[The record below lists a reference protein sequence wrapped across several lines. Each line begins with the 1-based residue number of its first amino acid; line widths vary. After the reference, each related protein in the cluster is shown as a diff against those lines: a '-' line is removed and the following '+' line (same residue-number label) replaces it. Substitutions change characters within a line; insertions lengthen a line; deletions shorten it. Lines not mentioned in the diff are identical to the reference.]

1 MLRDRKDSHRD
12 FNGLA
17 MSKILDRG
25 EPPIDIVTLEV
36 IWNRLLSV
44 ANEQQD
50 ALMRTAFS
58 TIVRESQD
66 LACGLFD
73 TQSRMIAQSIS
84 GTPGHINAM
93 ATSMRHFLAAF
104 PLNKLAP
111 GDVLIT
117 NDPWMTAGQIN
128 DITITTPI
136 FQDGRIVAFFANTCH
151 SADIGGRIL
160 SAEAREVYEEGLRLP
175 IMKLFDRGEPNEALL
190 QIVRANVRQPDEVI
204 GDFYAQTACN
214 DAGGRAL
221 LQTMDEFGLKSL
233 GPVADEIVRR
243 SEAAV
248 REHIRR
254 LPDGEWQSETWSD
267 GFEEPIVIHCR
278 LRVSGDEIFIDFT
291 GSSPQSTRGIN
302 VVMNYTH
309 AYASF
314 AVKAAIYPDVP
325 HNEGSFRPVHV
336 TAPPGSILNAL
347 DPAPVASRQAVGHFV
362 PSAIFAALAGALPG
376 RLMAPGADPIWL
388 SVWRGQNPAFTVT
401 IFQVGGTGARPTK
414 DGLSAVGF
422 PSGVAGVPAEVIE
435 SLSPIVM
442 RRRQLRPD
450 SGGAGL
456 WRGGLGQLTE
466 FARRGDGRWSVSG
479 IVDRTRYPAPGLL
492 GGGPGAPGELT
503 LDNGSRPNP
512 KSLVDLSPDQAVL
525 LNPPGGGGYGDPFTR
540 DPERVRQDVIFGY
553 VTPEAAAKDYG
564 VVVRFTGREK
574 ELVRL
579 PEQWVI
585 NEAATAKLR
594 EKKKD
599 GSC

>member
-1 MLRDRKDSHRD
+1 MSEALRLNS
-12 FNGLA
+12 GQA
-17 MSKILDRG
+17 
-25 EPPIDIVTLEV
+25 IDPVTLEV

-44 ANEQQD
+44 ATEQQD

-66 LACGLFD
+66 LACGMFD
-73 TQSRMIAQSIS
+73 TQGRMIAQSVS

-104 PLNKLAP
+104 PPRTLAP

-136 FQDGRIVAFFANTCH
+136 FKEGRMVALFANTCH

-160 SAEAREVYEEGLRLP
+160 SAEAREVFEEGLRIP
-175 IMKLFDRGEPNEALL
+175 IMKLFDLGEPNKVLL
-190 QIVRANVRQPDEVI
+190 QIVRSNVRLPDEVV

-221 LQTMDEFGLKSL
+221 LEMMAEFGLDSID
-233 GPVADEIVRR
+233 PVADEIIRR
-243 SEAAV
+243 SEDAV
-248 REHIRR
+248 RAKIRE
-254 LPDGEWQSETWSD
+254 LPGGEWQSETWSD
-267 GFEEPIVIHCR
+267 GFEEPIVIRCSVR
-278 LRVSGDEIFIDFT
+278 ISGDEIFIDFT

-302 VVMNYTH
+302 VVLNYTH

-314 AVKAAIYPDVP
+314 AVKAAVYPDVP

-336 TAPPGSILNAL
+336 TAPPGTILNAL

-376 RLMAPGADPIWL
+376 RLMAPSADPIWL
-388 SVWRGQNPAFTVT
+388 SVWRGQNPPFTLT

-435 SLSPIVM
+435 SLSPVVM
-442 RRRQLRPD
+442 RRRQLRSD
-450 SGGAGL
+450 SGGPGA
-456 WRGGLGQLTE
+456 WRGGLGQQTE
-466 FARRGDGRWSVSG
+466 FGRRGAGRWSVSP
-479 IVDRTRYPAPGLL
+479 IVDRSRFPAPGLL
-492 GGGPGAPGELT
+492 GGKSGAPGELI
-503 LDNGSRPNP
+503 LSSGERPNP
-512 KSLVDLSPDQAVL
+512 KSLIDLVPEQVVH
-525 LNPPGGGGYGDPFTR
+525 LNTPGGGGYGDPFSR
-540 DPERVRQDVIFGY
+540 DPERVRLDVIEGY
-553 VTPEAAAKDYG
+553 VSPEAAAREYG
-564 VVVRFTGREK
+564 VDVRFTGKDE
-574 ELVRL
+574 EMVRL

-585 NEAATAKLR
+585 DAAATAKLR
-594 EKKKD
+594 NRRSKMED
-599 GSC
+599 GG